1 MDRYFN
7 KLYKNNWMLI
17 KKRFLTHISQ
27 LAPKLT
33 QTEQSRNLKNYKIP
47 RKFQR
52 KSYITLC
59 LAMNFYIQQKNH
71 IEEKVDLPGGPVV
84 KNPPANAGDT
94 GSIPGS
100 GRFHM
105 LRSN

>member
-47 RKFQR
+47 RKF
-52 KSYITLC
+52 
-59 LAMNFYIQQKNH
+59 
-71 IEEKVDLPGGPVV
+71 
-84 KNPPANAGDT
+84 
-94 GSIPGS
+94 
-100 GRFHM
+100 
-105 LRSN
+105 